1 MNNFKPTRKSRKYD
15 SISGLSGYLYIA
27 MVLVLLLFYCRYSHP
42 IVRLIDAGKWWKG
55 FVQSLYEV
63 NDTPYIVQYGQMDL
77 SKKKSDSGIYSD
89 RIISSIEKDS
99 TIQIN
104 VSDDSYPNGFKEI
117 PFRVDKAMYSE
128 KSTLLP
134 MYWSAPCPAWIE
146 ITWLNEQIIDRIE
159 ITPNNDE
166 YGMGEYRLLVWDQ
179 GRNKY
184 IPSSPMVSYSG
195 RAGRFKAFNLSS
207 TTTSRVKISIHKGGY
222 LNNNAYLKDVKVF
235 GHPLEDL

>member
-1 MNNFKPTRKSRKYD
+1 
-15 SISGLSGYLYIA
+15 
-27 MVLVLLLFYCRYSHP
+27 
-42 IVRLIDAGKWWKG
+42 
-55 FVQSLYEV
+55 
-63 NDTPYIVQYGQMDL
+63 
-77 SKKKSDSGIYSD
+77 
-89 RIISSIEKDS
+89 
-99 TIQIN
+99 
-104 VSDDSYPNGFKEI
+104 
-117 PFRVDKAMYSE
+117 
-128 KSTLLP
+128 